1 MAIQG
6 YFRSRRGEAPAPY
19 VDVGVYLLR
28 SGAVAVVSFLI
39 DTGADVTC
47 LHPKDIRDMG
57 IDYRLLTPGSLNYPR
72 GIGGAAGYY
81 REPALLLFP
90 DRDRGDTFCQLPVNI
105 YENPDDPA
113 MERTSSLLGRD
124 FLNRCD
130 VRLNR
135 AQSLARLEPVNLA
148 DAAILPAE

>member
-1 MAIQG
+1 MALVG
-6 YFRSRRGEAPAPY
+6 FYRLEEDAPPAPY
-19 VDVGVYLLR
+19 LKAWVILPDLGVEGEVD
-28 SGAVAVVSFLI
+28 FLI

-81 REPALLLFP
+81 REPALLLFQ

-105 YENPDDPA
+105 YENPNDPA

-135 AQSLARLEPVNLA
+135 SQSLARLEPVHLA
-148 DAAILPAE
+148 DTAILPVE